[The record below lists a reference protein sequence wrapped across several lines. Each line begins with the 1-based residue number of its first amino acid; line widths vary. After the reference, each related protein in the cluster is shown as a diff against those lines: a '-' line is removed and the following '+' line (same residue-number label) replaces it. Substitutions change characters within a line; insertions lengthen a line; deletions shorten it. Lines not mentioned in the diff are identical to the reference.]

1 MMRWLALP
9 VTIAASA
16 SPALAQRVEV
26 SPYIEAGQVLL
37 ADLNDGDVVTY
48 TQLTAGVDA
57 TITTQRVQVQANYQY
72 QRLIDWG
79 DDFGNGDVHS
89 GLARANVQITRWL
102 NLEGGA
108 IATRAQGDTRGGGFG
123 PLVNA
128 SNVNTAQVYGL
139 YAGPS
144 VNTRV
149 GPFAVNGTYQFGYV
163 KAETPGVVDLAPG
176 QRRLDYYDE
185 ATSHLVM
192 GSAGTR
198 AGTLLP
204 IGFTVS
210 GAWLREDAGQLD
222 QKFEGAYGRVD
233 AVLPITPTLAA
244 VGGVG
249 YEKIEVT
256 QRDPLLD
263 AQNIPVVDGAG
274 RFVTDPASAPRIAYD
289 TDGIIWDA
297 GVLWRPSPR
306 TALEARLGRR
316 YGSMSYTGSL
326 QWQVSPASALQVG
339 VYDSVTTF
347 GRQLTGSLSQL
358 PINYIGGEDPFGARY
373 GGCVFGGGVTPE
385 GASNAGGCLTPVFQS
400 VSAATFRARGIDA
413 VYSITRGPTRL
424 GLGAGYASRA
434 YYIPPVPGAV
444 IYRTRDE
451 SYYVQGFG
459 QWALDSRSSVSADLY
474 ANYFAS
480 GIEGG
485 LDAWGGGAQGGYYRS
500 FGRAYGS
507 LTAGVYGFDVERSQ
521 SDLIAQAL
529 LAVGF
534 RF

>member
-1 MMRWLALP
+1 MAPP
-9 VTIAASA
+9 VRSRARSSSNWPSSTSTTITAAASKYTPTEPSGA
-16 SPALAQRVEV
+16 RK
-26 SPYIEAGQVLL
+26 AGG
-37 ADLNDGDVVTY
+37 NRPG
-48 TQLTAGVDA
+48 A
-57 TITTQRVQVQANYQY
+57 TVAAT
-72 QRLIDWG
+72 L
-79 DDFGNGDVHS
+79 
-89 GLARANVQITRWL
+89 LARAKERWRGTL
-102 NLEGGA
+102 VMVGQPAEEQGSGARRMLE
-108 IATRAQGDTRGGGFG
+108 D
-123 PLVNA
+123 
-128 SNVNTAQVYGL
+128 GL
-139 YAGPS
+139 YKRFPK
-144 VNTRV
+144 
-149 GPFAVNGTYQFGYV
+149 PDFAVAIHNSATAAAAGALGLTEARLTAAQERHTV
-163 KAETPGVVDLAPG
+163 LTDALKTQLADIEEVDLAATLT
-176 QRRLDYYDE
+176 RLQ
-185 ATSHLVM
+185 AT
-192 GSAGTR
+192 
-198 AGTLLP
+198 
-204 IGFTVS
+204 
-210 GAWLREDAGQLD
+210 
-222 QKFEGAYGRVD
+222 
-233 AVLPITPTLAA
+233 
-244 VGGVG
+244 
-249 YEKIEVT
+249 
-256 QRDPLLD
+256 
-263 AQNIPVVDGAG
+263 
-274 RFVTDPASAPRIAYD
+274 
-289 TDGIIWDA
+289 
-297 GVLWRPSPR
+297 R

-316 YGSMSYTGSL
+316 YGSMSYTGAL
-326 QWQVSPASALQVG
+326 QWQVSPASAVQVG

-424 GLGAGYASRA
+424 GLGAGYASRR
-434 YYIPPVPGAV
+434 YYIPSVPGAV
-444 IYRTRDE
+444 IYRSRDE

-507 LTAGVYGFDVERSQ
+507 LTAGVYGYDVERSQ